1 MASDP
6 AWKPKMAAP
15 SSPAVGPRD
24 ASASPS
30 PLATAT
36 NPRAS
41 RQAWPRSAR
50 LLRRAEFRAAYE
62 QGMRRSSPH
71 FTLFA
76 LARPGAPA
84 RFGITASAKVGNA
97 VVRNRLRRRT
107 RALLRQLRT
116 SAPAGFDI
124 VINPRPKVATAA
136 FPLLAAELGRQLQ
149 LLGPR

>member
-1 MASDP
+1 MV
-6 AWKPKMAAP
+6 AP
-15 SSPAVGPRD
+15 SSPAAGPRD

-41 RQAWPRSAR
+41 RRAWPRSAR

-84 RFGITASAKVGNA
+84 PSRFGITASAKVGNA

-107 RALLRQLRT
+107 RALLRGLRF
-116 SAPAGFDI
+116 SVPAGFDI
-124 VINPRPKVATAA
+124 VINPRPGAATADFA
-136 FPLLAAELGRQLQ
+136 LLASELSRQLQ
-149 LLGPR
+149 HLSPR

>member
-1 MASDP
+1 
-6 AWKPKMAAP
+6 MAAP
-15 SSPAVGPRD
+15 SSLAVGPRD

-36 NPRAS
+36 NPRAP
-41 RQAWPRSAR
+41 RPGWPRAAR

-76 LARPGAPA
+76 LARSGAPA
-84 RFGITASAKVGNA
+84 PSRFGITASSKVGNA

-107 RALLRQLRT
+107 RALLRGLR
-116 SAPAGFDI
+116 SGAPAGFDI
-124 VINPRPKVATAA
+124 VINPRPAAATAN
-136 FPLLAAELGRQLQ
+136 FSLLAEELGRQLQ
-149 LLGPR
+149 RLGAK